1 MIQFVL
7 ILALLFLSAVTIL
20 NKTLFLASGRWG
32 ILIMFTNVFYETF
45 AKKLAWSRW
54 PIDAAAG
61 VGLTIA
67 WWIVAGPFASVSFLL
82 VYGLVWA
89 YALQVDRDTI
99 NASPGQQD
107 RRMGRGSADR
117 RTGGW
122 VPAPNPRIIVTLRG
136 PVWARGEVY
145 DLGDWPRGHA
155 ADFELLVLNPTDLR
169 TSFPVEIQLA
179 GAGAAVAAEAFFP
192 PSQAAPLPGEFVSA
206 RFRLRAAQTAD
217 QPVDLRL
224 AVRIGGLA
232 IEETLRV
239 RSVFELERHPIESVA
254 INRWKG
260 GARAGFAWRGD
271 MDMYD
276 PSTFQSVEGLR
287 HTLEVCRRYRVA
299 STMYL
304 SGRLSLVKAEHE
316 RFCRHLG
323 VDRHTDGIDD
333 FVRFMKEEVSIA
345 PILDFPYTTERPFA
359 LELGNHMYLHYDT
372 HAAMDPGNNWKN
384 MAKAGEGRYPW
395 QTEETGSL
403 AEQRDNA
410 RHNTRIIE
418 ETLGVTPSSWAVPGR
433 GFDAYTSRAVEAAGF
448 EVGSDT
454 NASAWVNVLKLPPPH
469 HPEGTKNL
477 VELTKKY
484 PGDPDNAY
492 KVAMLKYWIYLARKR
507 RQTFVFMAHQHL
519 LRYEGIAG
527 THCAE
532 AILRHILDDCRG
544 DFYVTTVYGLG
555 WYWERVLCPEHRRVS
570 VEIKDAHTITVHN
583 NGDDALDG
591 IPVEIAFSNG
601 GNLLVL
607 ADLPAKGSVDIGLT
621 KSQSRAGAADLVET
635 PDLATSPL
643 EA

>member
-1 MIQFVL
+1 MTIFIIFML
-7 ILALLFLSAVTIL
+7 ILVSAVTIGS
-20 NKTLFLASGRWG
+20 KLFFLTSRPEG
-32 ILIMFTNVFYETF
+32 ILVVYANVFYETF
-45 AKKLAWSRW
+45 SKKMAWERW
-54 PIDAAAG
+54 PIDAGTAL
-61 VGLTIA
+61 VLTVA
-67 WWIVAGPFASVSFLL
+67 WWVAACPYAGILFLL
-82 VYGLVWA
+82 TYVLSWT
-89 YALQVDRDTI
+89 YALREDQKIV
-99 NASPGQQD
+99 NSSPGEQD
-107 RRMGRGSADR
+107 LRMGKGSADR
-117 RTGGW
+117 RSGGW
-122 VPAPNPRIIVTLRG
+122 VPAPNPRLITILQG
-136 PVWARGEVY
+136 PVWERGKIY
-145 DLGDWPRGHA
+145 DLGDWPQGHC
-155 ADFELLVLNPTDLR
+155 ADYKLLILNPTVLR
-169 TSFPVEIQLA
+169 ASFPLKIQLN
-179 GAGAAVAAEAFFP
+179 GAHNAIAFEQSFES
-192 PSQAAPLPGEFVSA
+192 SQRAPLPGEYVLA
-206 RFRLRAAQTAD
+206 PFRLTATALSNS
-217 QPVDLRL
+217 PTEIHVK
-224 AVRIGGLA
+224 VGVGGYE
-232 IEETLRV
+232 IKQTLRV
-239 RSVFELERHPIESVA
+239 KSVFDSAQNPVQSVD

-276 PSTFQSVEGLR
+276 PTTFQSVEGLR

-299 STMYL
+299 SSMYL
-304 SGRLSLVKAEHE
+304 SGRLSLVKEEHE
-316 RFCRHLG
+316 RFCKHLG

-333 FVRFMKEEVSIA
+333 FIRFMKEEVSIA
-345 PILDFPYTTERPFA
+345 PILDFPYSTERPFA
-359 LELGNHMYLHYDT
+359 MELGNHMYLHYDT

-469 HPEGTKNL
+469 HPKGTKHL
-477 VELTKKY
+477 VEMTKKY

-532 AILRHILDDCRG
+532 AILRHILADCKG
-544 DFYVTTVYGLG
+544 NFYVTTVYGLG

-591 IPVEIAFSNG
+591 IPVEVAFSNG

-607 ADLPAKGSVDIGLT
+607 ADLPVNGSVDIDLIQSPT
-621 KSQSRAGAADLVET
+621 RSVVAKSVET
-635 PDLATSPL
+635 PDRSTS
-643 EA
+643 EAAG